1 MQSNL
6 RSWIPIR
13 NSFEGVV
20 VDVDDDYH
28 NVEYEGD
35 DQDDNEDDHDDD
47 EGGEMSDVCLHQQR
61 GRVTGDSGAQI
72 RAETQVVIPLITDN
86 AQLGAGHFLSTQVV
100 TDINNGDPVS
110 ALAAVP
116 HTTGDFLRLTYPGS
130 GPGEDTASC
139 VLN

>member
-6 RSWIPIR
+6 RRWIPIG

-61 GRVTGDSGAQI
+61 GRVTGYAGTQV
-72 RAETQVVIPLITDN
+72 RAETQVVTPLITDN
-86 AQLGAGHFLSTQVV
+86 QGGAYLLKVHHF
-100 TDINNGDPVS
+100 
-110 ALAAVP
+110 
-116 HTTGDFLRLTYPGS
+116 
-130 GPGEDTASC
+130 
-139 VLN
+139 